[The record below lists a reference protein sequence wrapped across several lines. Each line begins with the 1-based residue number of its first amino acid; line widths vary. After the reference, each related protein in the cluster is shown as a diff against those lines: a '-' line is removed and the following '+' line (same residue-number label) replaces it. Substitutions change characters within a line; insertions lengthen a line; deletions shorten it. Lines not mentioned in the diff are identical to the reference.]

1 MYWCCHVLQ
10 VIIPGSRKNLSYTHY
25 TGYQNI
31 RDIGVAMY
39 STTGYPPWYQEI
51 SLLYIEY
58 QNIWDIGVAI
68 YSKISSQEISLLL
81 QNIRISGILVL
92 PCTPGYPPW
101 YQEIVGGGPKS
112 TYTIIYIKPCELVVG
127 ELIGELR
134 GYGPLD
140 NVGRA
145 SITGRASIAA
155 EPLSL
160 SEHWFA
166 LLSDSGADILHWL
179 H

>member
-1 MYWCCHVLQ
+1 MSSWVSSGVSSGVSSSVSSGVSSLLFSG
-10 VIIPGSRKNLSYTHY
+10 VSY
-25 TGYQNI
+25 
-31 RDIGVAMY
+31 GV
-39 STTGYPPWYQEI
+39 SSQCFPRCPPWC
-51 SLLYIEY
+51 
-58 QNIWDIGVAI
+58 
-68 YSKISSQEISLLL
+68 
-81 QNIRISGILVL
+81 L
-92 PCTPGYPPW
+92 PGFPRGCPPGYPPW
-101 YQEIVGGGPKS
+101 YQEIVGGGHKS
-112 TYTIIYIKPCELVVG
+112 TYTIIYIKPCDLVVG

-145 SITGRASIAA
+145 SITCRASIAA

-166 LLSDSGADILHWL
+166 LPSDSGADILRWL